1 MRIFKAPFYHK
12 CAFSTGL
19 YTVTAATTGVTA
31 AATTAAGMATAAA
44 AGRYRTVS
52 TRLADEL
59 CAWVID
65 LHLCIQSGH
74 HLSAVCLVGT

>member
-1 MRIFKAPFYHK
+1 M
-12 CAFSTGL
+12 
-19 YTVTAATTGVTA
+19 TAATTGVTA

-59 CAWVID
+59 CAWFID
-65 LHLCIQSGH
+65 LHLCIQAGH
-74 HLSAVCLVGT
+74 HLYAVCNLVT

>member
-1 MRIFKAPFYHK
+1 M
-12 CAFSTGL
+12 
-19 YTVTAATTGVTA
+19 TATTTGVTA
-31 AATTAAGMATAAA
+31 TTSAAGMATTAA

-74 HLSAVCLVGT
+74 HLSAVCRVGT